1 MTSVLLAVALGV
13 LWWPSTRAE
22 NRLARLGGPH
32 RRGRIVPVRTLIAGF
47 VPVAALVAAGVAAAL
62 STSMMSAAVMW
73 HLRRTRRSRR
83 HDREVADLLRA
94 LSVMIAELSV
104 GATPP
109 RACAS
114 AAAEIRSSDGHSDAV
129 ADGLAAMASR
139 AELGGDVVVDARA
152 GHDLAWHRI
161 AVSWQMAD
169 RHGLPMIELLESAR
183 SDLLARQQF
192 AARTRAGLAGP
203 RATAT
208 VLAGLPVIGVILGQM
223 MGADPLTV
231 LLGGGVGG
239 ILLNLGTVLSIAG
252 WAWSQRIT
260 DRAATR

>member
-1 MTSVLLAVALGV
+1 MTSVLLAAAVGV

-22 NRLARLGGPH
+22 HRLARLAGAYGRGPSL
-32 RRGRIVPVRTLIAGF
+32 PVRTVIAGF
-47 VPVAALVAAGVAAAL
+47 VPVAALVTVGLAAA
-62 STSMMSAAVMW
+62 SSAAMVSAAVMW

-114 AAAEIRSSDGHSDAV
+114 AAAELRSTDGHSDAV
-129 ADGLAAMASR
+129 AEGLAAMASR
-139 AELGGDVVVDARA
+139 AELGGDVVVDARS
-152 GHDLAWHRI
+152 GHDLAWRRI

-169 RHGLPMIELLESAR
+169 RHGLPMIDLLESAR

-208 VLAGLPVIGVILGQM
+208 VLAGLPVVGVILGQM

-231 LLGGGVGG
+231 LLGGGLGG
-239 ILLNLGTVLSIAG
+239 ILLVVGTVLSIAG